1 MYTHAYIQIYTMTYA
16 YIYVFMRQSNIS
28 EKSRSFF
35 QLHDFDYEKYPKHLI
50 QAV

>member
-1 MYTHAYIQIYTMTYA
+1 MHTYKSIQRDTH
-16 YIYVFMRQSNIS
+16 IYVFMRQSNIS

-35 QLHDFDYEKYPKHLI
+35 QLHDFDYEKYPQHLI